1 MRSFITAALVAAL
14 GVQSLYVHPRTDPD
28 TGAVLAKR
36 STSTADDAFSGHS
49 LGFQSPNTDHH
60 HQAIATGDIPGD
72 SPISTCDDDL
82 VDDDT
87 LHITHLAID
96 PNPPEKG
103 QNLTITASG
112 TLEEDVEDGAYVMV
126 DVKYGL
132 IRLLRTKLD
141 LCEQTGKIDLP
152 CPIEKGERTIE
163 KVVELSKA
171 IPPGRYTVNAQVFT
185 KDDDRVTCLNARVQF
200 H

>member
-1 MRSFITAALVAAL
+1 MRSILGALIAAAFASATALRGGAL
-14 GVQSLYVHPRTDPD
+14 GEGDIDGVGFKTQA
-28 TGAVLAKR
+28 GAGARAVDLVSVA
-36 STSTADDAFSGHS
+36 GE
-49 LGFQSPNTDHH
+49 
-60 HQAIATGDIPGD
+60 IPGD
-72 SPISTCDDDL
+72 SPIATCDDELSESDL
-82 VDDDT
+82 LDIQSLV
-87 LHITHLAID
+87 IS

-103 QNLTITASG
+103 QNLTITATG
-112 TLEEDVEDGAYVMV
+112 TLRQSVEEGAYVLV

-141 LCEQTGKIDLP
+141 LCEQTAKIDLP

-163 KVVELSKA
+163 KVVELPKV
-171 IPPGRYTVNAQVFT
+171 IPPGRYVVNAQVFT